1 MRPLN
6 FAKLLEKLDELPEMR
21 PVADQAGVVDPVS
34 DELEIWAEIGKT
46 NSPAALTA
54 AA

>member
-1 MRPLN
+1 MGDRKFGQPPI
-6 FAKLLEKLDELPEMR
+6 KRQIEKEN
-21 PVADQAGVVDPVS
+21 
-34 DELEIWAEIGKT
+34 GKT

>member
-6 FAKLLEKLDELPEMR
+6 FGKFLEGLERLEMQSLMGDR
-21 PVADQAGVVDPVS
+21 KFGQTPIKRRI
-34 DELEIWAEIGKT
+34 EKENGKT
-46 NSPAALTA
+46 NNPAALTA

>member
-6 FAKLLEKLDELPEMR
+6 FGKLLEKLDEWPKIR
-21 PVADQAGVVDPVS
+21 PNADQAGSTDPVS
-34 DELEIWAEIGKT
+34 DELEISGENGKT